1 MAFEKALIETY
12 RQAGISWDTDISKLK
27 NEDFPTC
34 SDFYDVTM
42 DMSKEDGISSRE
54 KENFERLGEMLFPWD
69 REQIAFCGM
78 V

>member
-54 KENFERLGEMLFPWD
+54 KKILRDLEKCSFPWD